1 MHPTTHRAAS
11 PRSRSDA
18 SPSDEA
24 LLSGLSQGDPVAGST
39 FVRRYQRRVYGLAR
53 SIVSDPTQAEEVA
66 QEALIRA
73 WRHAGSYDARR
84 GSVSTWVLTI
94 TRNLAVDALRRKGA
108 QPADPQAVIF
118 LEQPAH
124 GSMPEDAATVTD
136 ETNRVRTALF
146 RLPSEQRR
154 ALVLATFY
162 GYTAREIS
170 QAEAIP
176 LGTAKA
182 RVRRGLMKVRSLL
195 RQYETTADAQSTHP
209 TNAVFIPEH
218 KQPMKGTSR

>member
-1 MHPTTHRAAS
+1 MHPPTHRATS
-11 PRSRSDA
+11 LRSWSDA
-18 SPSDEA
+18 SVSDQD
-24 LLSGLSQGDPVAGST
+24 LLFGLGQGDPVAGST

-53 SIVSDPTQAEEVA
+53 SIVSDPAQAEEVA
-66 QEALIRA
+66 QEALIKA

-94 TRNLAVDALRRKGA
+94 TRNLAVDALRRKGT
-108 QPADPQAVIF
+108 QPTDPRAVIF

-124 GSMPEDAATVTD
+124 GTMPEDAAAITD

-154 ALVLATFY
+154 ALVLAAFY

-182 RVRRGLMKVRSLL
+182 RVRRGLTKVRSLL
-195 RQYETTADAQSTHP
+195 RQYETPAAPHSTYPRTAS
-209 TNAVFIPEH
+209 FIPEH
-218 KQPMKGTSR
+218 KQLMKGTSP